1 MPATPA
7 HLRGTTAGR
16 GRPEAR
22 PPPRCPPRH
31 PARSPAGSAAGPGW
45 YPATARRNPPHC
57 RPARRPAGSRIP
69 RRSLCRMSLTPAD
82 IFAPNFGVTLPEFP
96 HDALTTFVVGQ
107 HDRDS
112 LLPEELQVAGEGG
125 GLANDHPGYLEQQD
139 RAAAHLARGERGVER
154 HAEVG
159 GLPAGVA

>member
-1 MPATPA
+1 RRRRAKPPSPAA
-7 HLRGTTAGR
+7 AAG
-16 GRPEAR
+16 AR
-22 PPPRCPPRH
+22 PPRNCLPFR
-31 PARSPAGSAAGPGW
+31 GPGC
-45 YPATARRNPPHC
+45 PNPP
-57 RPARRPAGSRIP
+57 PIS
-69 RRSLCRMSLTPAD
+69 SLQTSASAD

-125 GLANDHPGYLEQQD
+125 GLADDHPGYLEQQD
-139 RAAAHLARGERGVER
+139 RAAAHLARGERCVER

-159 GLPAGVA
+159 GLPAGVAQAGHLAMGDRVTRLNPF